1 MVILIKFE
9 SKTFNITMCIIC
21 NNQYDAQQELNITYC
36 NNIKEIP
43 IIPGLQK
50 LSIYYCNSIKEIP
63 HIFHCKNIIKIAT
76 IIGLRIIATSNH
88 DTHITRLVKKNHTN
102 KIILANTIEIDERE
116 CNICMG

>member
-63 HIFHCKNIIKIAT
+63 IIPGLKRLCINECDNIEEIP
-76 IIGLRIIATSNH
+76 IIPGLQE
-88 DTHITRLVKKNHTN
+88 LVLCLV
-102 KIILANTIEIDERE
+102 IILKKFLLY
-116 CNICMG
+116 